1 MRATKNLTKI
11 MKNLTPEQKKMEREY
26 ARMESVI
33 ASASKGQQS
42 MRPRGSNGEY
52 SQFQHECYATYQAQ
66 IEAAQTRINQ
76 LKEVAREMR
85 AEAK

>member
-42 MRPRGSNGEY
+42 LRPINGEY
-52 SQFQHECYATYQAQ
+52 SQFQQDCYATYQAQ
-66 IEAAQTRINQ
+66 IQAAQTRINQ
-76 LKEVAREMR
+76 LKEDAREMR
-85 AEAK
+85 A

>member
-1 MRATKNLTKI
+1 MRATKSLTKI

-42 MRPRGSNGEY
+42 LRPVNGAY
-52 SQFQHECYATYQAQ
+52 SQFQQDCYATYQAQ
-66 IEAAQTRINQ
+66 IQAAQTRINQ
-76 LKEVAREMR
+76 LKEDAREMR
-85 AEAK
+85 A